1 MVVVPDA
8 KPVTVPVELPIVAI
22 VGLLLLHVP
31 PEVAFVRVTELPTQR
46 LPVVLIADGE
56 EFTVAVT
63 VALLVHPLPLVQ
75 PKHLP
80 STTLY

>member
-8 KPVTVPVELPIVAI
+8 KPVTVPVKLPIVAI
-22 VGLLLLHVP
+22 VGLLLLQTP

-56 EFTVAVT
+56 KFMVAVT
-63 VALLVHPLPLVQ
+63 FALLLQ
-75 PKHLP
+75 PFTFVP
-80 STTLY
+80 VTV